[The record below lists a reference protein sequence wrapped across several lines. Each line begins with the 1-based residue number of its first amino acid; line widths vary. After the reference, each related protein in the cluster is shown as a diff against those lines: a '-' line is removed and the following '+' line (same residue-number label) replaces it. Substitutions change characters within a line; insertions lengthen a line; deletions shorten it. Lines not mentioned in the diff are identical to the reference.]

1 MREAPANVKARRLI
15 SSGSAFEP
23 IVGYS
28 RAVRVGEFVFVSGT
42 VGDGADA
49 YEQTKS
55 AIAKIE
61 QALHEAGASL
71 DDVVRT
77 RIYVTD
83 IAAQWEDAG
92 RAHSEAFRDAR
103 PACSMLEVAA
113 LIRPEYLVEVEADAY
128 LAAP

>member
-1 MREAPANVKARRLI
+1 VKPRRLI

-28 RAVRVGEFVFVSGT
+28 RAIRVGEFIFVSGT

-61 QALHEAGASL
+61 TALHEAGASL
-71 DDVVRT
+71 EDVVRT
-77 RIYVTD
+77 RLYVTA
-83 IAAQWEDAG
+83 IGEQWELVG
-92 RAHSEAFRDAR
+92 RAHLEAFRDVR
-103 PACSMLEVAA
+103 PTCSMVQVAA
-113 LIRPEYLVEVEADAY
+113 LIRPEYLVEVEVDAFVG
-128 LAAP
+128 

>member
-1 MREAPANVKARRLI
+1 MKPRRLI

-28 RAVRVGEFVFVSGT
+28 RAVRIGEFVFVSGT

-61 QALHEAGASL
+61 MALHEAGASL
-71 DDVVRT
+71 EDVVRT
-77 RIYVTD
+77 RLFVTNID
-83 IAAQWEDAG
+83 AQWEDVA
-92 RAHSEAFRDAR
+92 RAHLEAFRDVK
-103 PACSMLEVAA
+103 PACSMLEIAA
-113 LIRPEYLVEVEADAY
+113 LIRPEYLVEIEVDAY
-128 LAAP
+128 VG